1 MRTLAWTLAALTIAL
16 GAARTGL
23 LVVDVGGPKVV
34 AGVPEPAPGVASA
47 LAETFMTAVF
57 AGLGAILAARRS
69 RNPIGWLLL
78 LIAIAFAT
86 LLFTERLG
94 WHLLVADG
102 TATARADVWFWVAS
116 WIWVF
121 AVVPMFIVIP
131 LLFPT
136 GRPATAGWAWLL
148 RASLAITAV
157 FLFATAFVT
166 GPLEGYPAVETPFG
180 LAEWLSIAR
189 DIAFPLIVAAA
200 LASVASLAI
209 RFRKSAGVER
219 EQIKWLWAAGA
230 LLVATVLISVLLDDR
245 APEIVNHVQLVGFLG
260 IPAAITVAI
269 LRYRLFD
276 IDVVV
281 NRALVYGALTA
292 TLAGVYL
299 GGVLLFGLVLAPITS
314 DSGLAVAAST
324 LAVAT
329 LFNPARRRIQ
339 DLVDRRFYR
348 SKYDAEVTLE
358 AFSARLRDE
367 VDLDSLV
374 SELRT
379 VVDETMQPAH
389 VSLWL
394 RAPAK

>member
-23 LVVDVGGPKVV
+23 LAVDVGGPKVV

-57 AGLGAILAARRS
+57 AGLGAILAARRP

-94 WHLLVADG
+94 WRLLVAEG
-102 TATARADVWFWVAS
+102 TATAGADVWFWVAS

-166 GPLEGYPAVETPFG
+166 GPLEGYPAVEHPFG
-180 LAEWLSIAR
+180 LVEWLSIAR
-189 DIAFPLIVAAA
+189 DIAFPLIVVAA

-219 EQIKWLWAAGA
+219 EQIKWLWAAGHC
-230 LLVATVLISVLLDDR
+230 SSR
-245 APEIVNHVQLVGFLG
+245 P
-260 IPAAITVAI
+260 
-269 LRYRLFD
+269 
-276 IDVVV
+276 
-281 NRALVYGALTA
+281 
-292 TLAGVYL
+292 
-299 GGVLLFGLVLAPITS
+299 S
-314 DSGLAVAAST
+314 SSASCST
-324 LAVAT
+324 
-329 LFNPARRRIQ
+329 PGRRRSSTTSNSSGSWES
-339 DLVDRRFYR
+339 RPR
-348 SKYDAEVTLE
+348 
-358 AFSARLRDE
+358 
-367 VDLDSLV
+367 
-374 SELRT
+374 
-379 VVDETMQPAH
+379 
-389 VSLWL
+389 
-394 RAPAK
+394 

>member
-1 MRTLAWTLAALTIAL
+1 
-16 GAARTGL
+16 
-23 LVVDVGGPKVV
+23 
-34 AGVPEPAPGVASA
+34 
-47 LAETFMTAVF
+47 MTAVF

-78 LIAIAFAT
+78 MIAIAFAT

-94 WHLLVADG
+94 WHLRVADG
-102 TATARADVWFWVAS
+102 TGTARADVWFWVAS

-136 GRPATAGWAWLL
+136 GRPATARWAWLL

-189 DIAFPLIVAAA
+189 DVAFPFIVAAA

-230 LLVATVLISVLLDDR
+230 LLVVTFLISVLLDDR

-269 LRYRLFD
+269 LRYGLFD

-329 LFNPARRRIQ
+329 LFNPVRRRIQ
-339 DLVDRRFYR
+339 ELVDRRFYR
-348 SKYDAEVTLE
+348 SKYDTEVTLE

-379 VVDETMQPAH
+379 VVDETMQPVH